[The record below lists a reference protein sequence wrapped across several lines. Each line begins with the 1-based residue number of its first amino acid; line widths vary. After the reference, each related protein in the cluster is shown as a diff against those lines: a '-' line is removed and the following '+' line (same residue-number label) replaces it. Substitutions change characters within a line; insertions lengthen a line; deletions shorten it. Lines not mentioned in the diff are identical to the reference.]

1 MTALGR
7 VIGSWFMVHGKKKN
21 ILDTNHELRTH
32 NQPGFSLVEILVA
45 VSIIVL
51 LGVIAIPS
59 LRQFSKEQEIDSVAL
74 QVLNTLKTAQSS
86 ASSRIKCPNSS
97 NEPADTWTVQL
108 NTNSYSLIATC
119 QSSSQTIFTRSY
131 LPSES
136 YTTDTF
142 SGSLNVCTAPG
153 GLPVDIIFSRSR
165 ISYLCN
171 GSSTVNTENILLTI
185 TNSSGSLSKIVKI
198 DQGGVIKIE

>member
-1 MTALGR
+1 MPDSKL
-7 VIGSWFMVHGKKKN
+7 VIK
-21 ILDTNHELRTH
+21 
-32 NQPGFSLVEILVA
+32 GFSLVEILVA

-59 LRQFSKEQEIDSVAL
+59 LKQFSKEQEIDSVAL

-86 ASSRIKCPNSS
+86 ASSRIKCPINSD
-97 NEPADTWTVQL
+97 PADTWTVRL
-108 NTNSYSLIATC
+108 NANSYSLIATC
-119 QSSSQTIFTRSY
+119 QSSNQTINQTIFTRSY

-142 SGSLNVCTAPG
+142 SGSLNVCTVPPA

-171 GSSTVNTENILLTI
+171 GSATVNTGNILLTI